1 LCGVHGSSL
10 QYPKHD
16 GGDEC
21 AEAEKLEDVD
31 EEFGHGV
38 LLVKEVKC

>member
-1 LCGVHGSSL
+1 MILYNPEHNSC
-10 QYPKHD
+10 
-16 GGDEC
+16 DEC

-31 EEFGHGV
+31 EEFGHGM